1 MERLIVGMSGA
12 SGAILGIRMLECL
25 AKMDME
31 IHLVISNAAKR
42 TIELET
48 DWKTEDI
55 EAMANRVYD
64 CNDIGAAISSGS
76 FKTKGMVVIPCS
88 MKSLSAIAHSFN
100 SNLLI
105 RAADVMLKE
114 KRPLVLVPRELPLHK
129 GHLELMLR
137 VAELGGNIMPPLMTF
152 YHHPE
157 NLDDMINYMVGKI
170 LDILDIE
177 NNLFH
182 RWGQDCV

>member
-1 MERLIVGMSGA
+1 
-12 SGAILGIRMLECL
+12 
-25 AKMDME
+25 
-31 IHLVISNAAKR
+31 
-42 TIELET
+42 
-48 DWKTEDI
+48 
-55 EAMANRVYD
+55 
-64 CNDIGAAISSGS
+64 
-76 FKTKGMVVIPCS
+76 

-137 VAELGGNIMPPLMTF
+137 VTELGGNIMPPLMTF
-152 YHHPE
+152 YNHPE